1 MEIPGMQ
8 QWHKGSVP
16 QTAAMFK
23 KRGDNQHDLQKGHQT
38 RDCKAST
45 ENLKRVSENKEMD
58 IVEGT
63 APSETEKEIMYE
75 VRAGQC
81 GITGHSMSYS
91 PKQCC
96 V

>member
-38 RDCKAST
+38 GDCKTSI
-45 ENLKRVSENKEMD
+45 EDLKRVSENKKVD
-58 IVEGT
+58 LVEGT
-63 APSETEKEIMYE
+63 APSETEKEDR
-75 VRAGQC
+75 VR
-81 GITGHSMSYS
+81 S
-91 PKQCC
+91 
-96 V
+96 